1 MSDDL
6 LIIGEITGTHGVRG
20 DISVFPLTDDVTR
33 FQKLKECILTDK
45 AGKIIREVNC
55 TGVKFAKNRPILR
68 LKEISDMDAA
78 ALLKGKNLCVTR
90 QNAVALPENAYFICD
105 IVGCVV
111 FDVNNTRLGEI
122 TDVITTGANDV
133 YVVKRNEKKDL
144 LLPAIKAVVKSVDTG
159 AKVIVVELPEG
170 LLEIYN

>member
-1 MSDDL
+1 MSDNL

-20 DISVFPLTDDVTR
+20 EISVFPLTDDIAR
-33 FQKLKECILTDK
+33 FQNLKECILTDK
-45 AGKIIREVNC
+45 AGNVIREVNC
-55 TGVKFAKNRPILR
+55 IGVKYAKNRPVLK

-90 QNAVALPENAYFICD
+90 QNAVALPENTYFICD

-133 YVVKRNEKKDL
+133 YVVKRTGKKDL
-144 LLPAIKAVVKSVDTG
+144 LFPAIRKVVKSVDIAG
-159 AKVIVVELPEG
+159 KAVVVELPEG
-170 LLEIYN
+170 LAEIYD